1 MAQLY
6 WQNSSKPSSITLPKR
21 LCKIGKTA
29 ALDTSDETLEKESET
44 FTAAIE
50 PLLPPPPL
58 LTKPELNIRIEKFS
72 SHSED
77 SADNDISADIESDT
91 GIPKSPTLFI
101 SGVSINR
108 TPETKSPVSGR
119 QLRSA
124 SLTVP
129 KYMLKPLYKGTSADN
144 LTSCKECNV
153 VHTNKAHSYQTL
165 FSEDRMCASANMADK
180 NKCVF
185 TFPKSMT
192 DGELFSTL
200 HIDRNK
206 LSSDDFHEALFLL
219 RRKHGQH

>member
-6 WQNSSKPSSITLPKR
+6 WQNSSKPASITLPKR
-21 LCKIGKTA
+21 LSKIGKTA
-29 ALDTSDETLEKESET
+29 ALDTSDETLENKSEVASET
-44 FTAAIE
+44 MA
-50 PLLPPPPL
+50 
-58 LTKPELNIRIEKFS
+58 KPELNIRIEKFS

-101 SGVSINR
+101 SGVSISR
-108 TPETKSPVSGR
+108 TPETKSPVPGR

-129 KYMLKPLYKGTSADN
+129 KFMLKPLFKGTSADN

-153 VHTNKAHSYQTL
+153 VHSNKAHSYQTL

-206 LSSDDFHEALFLL
+206 SSSDDFHEALFLM
-219 RRKHGQH
+219 RRKHGQY

>member
-6 WQNSSKPSSITLPKR
+6 WQNSSKPSSITLPKH
-21 LCKIGKTA
+21 LSKIGKTA
-29 ALDTSDETLEKESET
+29 ALDTSDETLEKESNT

-58 LTKPELNIRIEKFS
+58 PTKPELNIRIEKFS

-165 FSEDRMCASANMADK
+165 FTEDRMCASANMADK

>member
-6 WQNSSKPSSITLPKR
+6 WQNSSKPASITLPKR
-21 LCKIGKTA
+21 LSKIGKTA
-29 ALDTSDETLEKESET
+29 ALDTSDETLDKESNI
-44 FTAAIE
+44 AIDT
-50 PLLPPPPL
+50 

-101 SGVSINR
+101 SGVSISR
-108 TPETKSPVSGR
+108 TPESKSPVSGR
-119 QLRSA
+119 QLRSS

-129 KYMLKPLYKGTSADN
+129 KYMLKPLYKVTSADN
-144 LTSCKECNV
+144 LSSCKECNV

-165 FSEDRMCASANMADK
+165 FSEDRMCSSANIADK

-206 LSSDDFHEALFLL
+206 LSSDDFHEALFLM
-219 RRKHGQH
+219 RRKHEQH

>member
-21 LCKIGKTA
+21 LSKIGKTA

-44 FTAAIE
+44 AATIE
-50 PLLPPPPL
+50 PPPL
-58 LTKPELNIRIEKFS
+58 STKPELNIRIEKFS

-101 SGVSINR
+101 SGVSISR

-180 NKCVF
+180 NRCVF

-219 RRKHGQH
+219 RRKHGHH

>member
-1 MAQLY
+1 MCNILAQLY
-6 WQNSSKPSSITLPKR
+6 WQKSSKPTSVTVPKH
-21 LCKIGKTA
+21 LKKIGKIA
-29 ALDTSDETLEKESET
+29 ALETSDETLENEIKTTSAVDVQQSNKT
-44 FTAAIE
+44 
-50 PLLPPPPL
+50 
-58 LTKPELNIRIEKFS
+58 ELNIKIEKFS

-101 SGVSINR
+101 SGVSISR
-108 TPETKSPVSGR
+108 TPESKSPVSGR

-129 KYMLKPLYKGTSADN
+129 KFMLKPLYKGTSADN
-144 LTSCKECNV
+144 LTSCRECNV

-165 FSEDRMCASANMADK
+165 FSEDRMCASASMTDK
-180 NKCVF
+180 NRCVF

-206 LSSDDFHEALFLL
+206 SSSDDFHEALFLM
-219 RRKHGQH
+219 RHKHGQH

>member
-1 MAQLY
+1 LAQLY
-6 WQNSSKPSSITLPKR
+6 WQNSPKPSSITLPKR
-21 LCKIGKTA
+21 LSKIGKTA
-29 ALDTSDETLEKESET
+29 ALDMSDETLENELKS
-44 FTAAIE
+44 TAE
-50 PLLPPPPL
+50 LPS
-58 LTKPELNIRIEKFS
+58 KPELNIRIEKFS

-119 QLRSA
+119 QLRSS

-144 LTSCKECNV
+144 LTSCKECNI

-165 FSEDRMCASANMADK
+165 FNEERMCASANMADK
-180 NKCVF
+180 NRCVF

-206 LSSDDFHEALFLL
+206 LSSDDFHESLFLL
-219 RRKHGQH
+219 RQKHRQH

>member
-6 WQNSSKPSSITLPKR
+6 WQNSSKSSSVTLPKR
-21 LCKIGKTA
+21 LSKIGKIS
-29 ALDTSDETLEKESET
+29 ALDTSDETLEQEKKTIVTE
-44 FTAAIE
+44 
-50 PLLPPPPL
+50 LPI
-58 LTKPELNIRIEKFS
+58 KPELNIRIEKFS

-77 SADNDISADIESDT
+77 SVDNDISADIESDT

-101 SGVSINR
+101 SGVSISR
-108 TPETKSPVSGR
+108 TPEIKSPISGR

-129 KYMLKPLYKGTSADN
+129 KYLLKPLYKGTSADN

-165 FSEDRMCASANMADK
+165 FSEDRTCASANMADK
-180 NKCVF
+180 NRCVF

-206 LSSDDFHEALFLL
+206 LSSDDFHEALFL

>member
-1 MAQLY
+1 MCNILAQLY
-6 WQNSSKPSSITLPKR
+6 WQNSSKSSSSITLPKR
-21 LCKIGKTA
+21 LSKIGKTA
-29 ALDTSDETLEKESET
+29 ALDTSDETLEKESKA
-44 FTAAIE
+44 TAV
-50 PLLPPPPL
+50 PS
-58 LTKPELNIRIEKFS
+58 KPELNIKIEKFS

-206 LSSDDFHEALFLL
+206 LSSDDFHEALFL
-219 RRKHGQH
+219 RQKHGQN

>member
-1 MAQLY
+1 MCNILAQLY
-6 WQNSSKPSSITLPKR
+6 WQNSSKPASITLPRR
-21 LCKIGKTA
+21 LSKIGKTA
-29 ALDTSDETLEKESET
+29 ALDTSDETLEKESNI
-44 FTAAIE
+44 AAE
-50 PLLPPPPL
+50 PLF
-58 LTKPELNIRIEKFS
+58 KPDLNIRIEKFS
-72 SHSED
+72 SHSDD

-101 SGVSINR
+101 SGVSISR
-108 TPETKSPVSGR
+108 TPESKSPVSGR
-119 QLRSA
+119 QLRSS

-129 KYMLKPLYKGTSADN
+129 KYMLKPLYKGTSAEN

-165 FSEDRMCASANMADK
+165 FSEDRMCASANIADK
-180 NKCVF
+180 NTCVF

-206 LSSDDFHEALFLL
+206 LSSDDFHEALFLM
-219 RRKHGQH
+219 RQKHEQH

>member
-1 MAQLY
+1 LAQLY
-6 WQNSSKPSSITLPKR
+6 WQNSSKSSSVTLPKR
-21 LCKIGKTA
+21 LSKIGKIS
-29 ALDTSDETLEKESET
+29 ALDTSDETLEQEKKTIVTE
-44 FTAAIE
+44 
-50 PLLPPPPL
+50 LPI
-58 LTKPELNIRIEKFS
+58 KPELNIRIEKFS

-77 SADNDISADIESDT
+77 SVDNDISADIESDT

-101 SGVSINR
+101 SGVSISR
-108 TPETKSPVSGR
+108 TPEIKSPISGR

-129 KYMLKPLYKGTSADN
+129 KYLLKPLYKGTSADN

-165 FSEDRMCASANMADK
+165 FSEDRTCASANMADK
-180 NKCVF
+180 NRCVF

-206 LSSDDFHEALFLL
+206 LSSDDFHEALFL

>member
-1 MAQLY
+1 M
-6 WQNSSKPSSITLPKR
+6 S
-21 LCKIGKTA
+21 KIGKTA
-29 ALDTSDETLEKESET
+29 ALDKSDETLEKESKT
-44 FTAAIE
+44 STE
-50 PLLPPPPL
+50 PP
-58 LTKPELNIRIEKFS
+58 TKPELNIKIDKFS

-101 SGVSINR
+101 SGVSISR
-108 TPETKSPVSGR
+108 TPEAKSPVSGR
-119 QLRSA
+119 QLRSS

-180 NKCVF
+180 NRCVF

-206 LSSDDFHEALFLL
+206 LGSDDFHEALFLI

>member
-6 WQNSSKPSSITLPKR
+6 WQNSSKPSSVTLSKR
-21 LCKIGKTA
+21 LSKIGKIP
-29 ALDTSDETLEKESET
+29 ALDASDETLENELKT
-44 FTAAIE
+44 TAIAAATITIAE
-50 PLLPPPPL
+50 PA
-58 LTKPELNIRIEKFS
+58 TKPELNIKIEKFS

-101 SGVSINR
+101 SGVSISR

-165 FSEDRMCASANMADK
+165 FSEDRMCASANQVDK
-180 NKCVF
+180 NRCVF

-206 LSSDDFHEALFLL
+206 SSSDDFHEALFLM
-219 RRKHGQH
+219 RRKHGQQ